1 MEIPQSPRAVSPV
14 VSTILLVATVV
25 ILGTTISV
33 LALGVTDDLND
44 AGPVVGQSTAEF
56 IGDRS
61 GADDQIVR
69 ITHIAGDSVAVSEM
83 EIVVR
88 ACEKTTSLINLPA
101 PTTRTASTPTYFPF
115 DEGNF
120 QGNQDLLS
128 EGTVGQSWDAGALH
142 EDTTNTFAAGSSFEF
157 RITNGACSLAA
168 GETIEVMVVHS
179 PTNSVMI
186 DTELTAQ

>member
-14 VSTILLVATVV
+14 VSTILLVAIVV

-83 EIVVR
+83 ELVVR
-88 ACEKTTSLINLPA
+88 ACGKATRLINLPA

-128 EGTVGQSWDAGALH
+128 EGTVGQSWDAGVLH

-179 PTNSVMI
+179 PTNTVMI